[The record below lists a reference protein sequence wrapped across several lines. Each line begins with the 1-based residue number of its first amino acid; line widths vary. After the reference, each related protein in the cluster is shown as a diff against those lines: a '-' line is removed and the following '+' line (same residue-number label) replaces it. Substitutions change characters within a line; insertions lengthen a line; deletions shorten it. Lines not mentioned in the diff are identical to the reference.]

1 VLTIAWD
8 VDDVLNDLMY
18 AWFHQSWQ
26 QLHPESQL
34 QYSDLITNPPHQLL
48 GVSLPEYLDT
58 LDRFRLDGSFQRLE
72 PKSELLDW
80 FEQWG
85 SQFRHIALTA
95 TPITVAPISAAWVT
109 SHFGE
114 WIRCFGFVPSCRVG
128 ESLPIYDQ
136 SKGDFLQWWGKADIL
151 IDDSPSNIVAAEAV
165 GVKTI
170 LMPQPWN
177 QSQLTT
183 SATLD
188 LLVSLL

>member
-48 GVSLPEYLDT
+48 GVGLPEYLDT
-58 LDRFRLDGSFQRLE
+58 LDRFRLDGSFQQLQPR
-72 PKSELLDW
+72 SELLVW
-80 FEQWG
+80 FKQWG
-85 SQFRHIALTA
+85 NQFRHIALTA

-109 SHFGE
+109 AHFGE
-114 WIRCFGFVPSCRVG
+114 WIRCFGFVPSYRVG

-136 SKGDFLQWWGKADIL
+136 NKGDFLEWWGKADIL

-183 SATLD
+183 AATLD